1 MQSIALL
8 FRLAALKQKALFQK
22 FACIRIGWILLDLLC
37 YILTAAHWRSFG
49 IIIQVLLS
57 IDKGKFASKHFSRF
71 CHPASMSS
79 WTVFIVLTQGD
90 HVLEG
95 HGYVSITLSM
105 SVPLESQ
112 IYKVT
117 ITILY
122 FGINYFCVAAHLLF
136 LKATKKKI
144 INQNY
149 LNSCLIK
156 WKLTRC
162 LW

>member
-1 MQSIALL
+1 M
-8 FRLAALKQKALFQK
+8 
-22 FACIRIGWILLDLLC
+22 
-37 YILTAAHWRSFG
+37 
-49 IIIQVLLS
+49 
-57 IDKGKFASKHFSRF
+57 
-71 CHPASMSS
+71 
-79 WTVFIVLTQGD
+79 FIVLTQGD

-136 LKATKKKI
+136 LKATKKKDNKSKLSQLMPNQME
-144 INQNY
+144 IN
-149 LNSCLIK
+149 
-156 WKLTRC
+156 
-162 LW
+162 